1 MYNLLIQNESQE
13 WFFHV
18 EYLLRTLA
26 KNQATKPAKKSA
38 KKQAKNQAKNVA
50 HNSYQHNLLNSSEN
64 RFCKN
69 LKLFSCQIV
78 RIPSIKR

>member
-1 MYNLLIQNESQE
+1 MIQNESLE
-13 WFFHV
+13 WFFHF

-26 KNQATKPAKKSA
+26 KNQATKPAKKPAKKSA